1 MTLPS
6 RIRQRGLAA
15 CPWPWPEHIG
25 QRCRTRLAGPM
36 AWRAWQ
42 DGFGTGP
49 AAETPR
55 EVLMSVSDD
64 FKVMIVGADG
74 EAVVYLV
81 GELDLAVRDLLV
93 DALTQASDM
102 RQRLVIDLSRTT
114 FIDSTGLKALVDLWR
129 RRRTAGLELVLREPS
144 PVVMRTLQLAGL
156 ADVLP
161 IDTTNRPTL

>member
-1 MTLPS
+1 
-6 RIRQRGLAA
+6 
-15 CPWPWPEHIG
+15 
-25 QRCRTRLAGPM
+25 
-36 AWRAWQ
+36 
-42 DGFGTGP
+42 
-49 AAETPR
+49 
-55 EVLMSVSDD
+55 MSVSDD

-129 RRRTAGLELVLREPS
+129 RRRSAGLELVLREPS